1 MDMLKNYAT
10 TAAATATN
18 AIMPGSS
25 AAKTMAGGRRGRK
38 GRRGKKGTKKHRKR
52 SHHRRRKRL
61 SFSSLF

>member
-1 MDMLKNYAT
+1 MLKSY
-10 TAAATATN
+10 AATAGN
-18 AIMPGSS
+18 HLNSIMPSAS
-25 AAKTMAGGRRGRK
+25 AAKTMSGGRRGRK